1 MENCQ
6 INKLPIFTQ
15 EIFYFEL
22 PNFNEWKEQIN
33 QIILV
38 EDNKQIH
45 NHNTAPE
52 ENCNVMAKRT
62 AWNSHERYSS
72 LNLICEEIEKN
83 IKIFVDKEGYDIPN
97 LKVIDCWLNW
107 YKQNQYA
114 QPHKH
119 GNALSAVLFVNVEKS
134 NSKFFFHS
142 DHSAVFVK
150 KDDVN
155 TSFGNNIKQLN
166 AKDGTVIFF
175 DGSINHSVSS
185 NTTDNTRVT
194 MAINFNVNYLKER
207 KDF

>member
-142 DHSAVFVK
+142 DNNAVFIKKTDSHTNFSNVK
-150 KDDVN
+150 EV
-155 TSFGNNIKQLN
+155 S

-175 DGSINHSVSS
+175 DGSIFHSVSS
-185 NTTDNTRVT
+185 NTTDNTRIT
-194 MAINFNVNYLKER
+194 MAVNFSVNYSEKRKE
-207 KDF
+207 F

>member
-6 INKLPIFTQ
+6 INRLPIFTQ
-15 EIFYFEL
+15 EIFYFQL
-22 PNFNEWKEQIN
+22 PNFNEWKKQVN

-38 EDNKQIH
+38 EDNQEVHK
-45 NHNTAPE
+45 HNTTPK

-83 IKIFVDKEGYDIPN
+83 IKIFIDKEDYDIPDLN
-97 LKVIDCWLNW
+97 VRNCWLNW

-114 QPHKH
+114 QPHNH
-119 GNALSAVLFVNVEKS
+119 QNYLSAILFVDVEKS

-142 DHSAVFVK
+142 NDNAVFIKKTDSHTNFSNVK
-150 KDDVN
+150 EV
-155 TSFGNNIKQLN
+155 S

-175 DGSINHSVSS
+175 DGSIFHSVSS
-185 NTTDNTRVT
+185 NTTDNTRIT
-194 MAINFNVNYLKER
+194 MAVNFGVDYSKKRKEY
-207 KDF
+207 

>member
-1 MENCQ
+1 MK
-6 INKLPIFTQ
+6 ITKVPIFTQ
-15 EIFYFEL
+15 EIFYFQL
-22 PNFNEWKEQIN
+22 PNFDKWKKQIN

-38 EDNKQIH
+38 EDNKIH
-45 NHNTAPE
+45 KHSTVPE
-52 ENCNVMAKRT
+52 KECNVMAKRT
-62 AWNSHERYSS
+62 AWNSHERYGA
-72 LNLICEEIEKN
+72 LNLICHEIMKT
-83 IKIFVDKEGYDIPN
+83 IKVAVDKENYDIPD
-97 LKVIDCWLNW
+97 LEIDECWLNW

-114 QPHKH
+114 QPHHH
-119 GNALSAVLFVNVEKS
+119 GATLSAVLFVDVEKS

-155 TSFGNNIKQLN
+155 TSFRNNIKQLN
-166 AKDGTVIFF
+166 AKDGIVIFF

-194 MAINFNVNYLKER
+194 MAINFNVKYLKKR

>member
-142 DHSAVFVK
+142 DNNAVFIK
-150 KDDVN
+150 KTDSHTN
-155 TSFGNNIKQLN
+155 FSNIKEVN
-166 AKDGTVIFF
+166 VKDGTVIFF
-175 DGSINHSVSS
+175 DGSISHSVSQ
-185 NTTDNTRVT
+185 NTTDNTRIT
-194 MAINFNVNYLKER
+194 MAVNFSVNYSEKRKE
-207 KDF
+207 F

>member
-119 GNALSAVLFVNVEKS
+119 GNALSAV
-134 NSKFFFHS
+134 
-142 DHSAVFVK
+142 
-150 KDDVN
+150 
-155 TSFGNNIKQLN
+155 
-166 AKDGTVIFF
+166 
-175 DGSINHSVSS
+175 
-185 NTTDNTRVT
+185 
-194 MAINFNVNYLKER
+194 
-207 KDF
+207 